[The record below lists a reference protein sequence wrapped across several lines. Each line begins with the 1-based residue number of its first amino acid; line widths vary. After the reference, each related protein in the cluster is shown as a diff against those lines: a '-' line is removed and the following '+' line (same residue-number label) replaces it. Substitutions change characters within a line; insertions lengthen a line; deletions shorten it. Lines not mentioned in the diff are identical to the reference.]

1 MNVLT
6 GVMVWSLQVLWCGHM
21 IAAVITSFGLYFSQ
35 NESIFKT
42 SDISSI
48 KDWNNNI
55 YLDPGPGSA
64 TFSTTWNLSGMV
76 S

>member
-1 MNVLT
+1 MF
-6 GVMVWSLQVLWCGHM
+6 LQVLRCGHL

-42 SDISSI
+42 SDLLSI

-55 YLDPGPGSA
+55 CLDPGPRSA
-64 TFSTTWNLSGMV
+64 TFSTTWNVSGMV